1 MSRSLAEVQA
11 AAVPFALPLRTAFRG
26 TRRRIG
32 LLIRGPVGWGEF
44 APFEDYPP
52 AVAGR
57 WLAAALEA
65 AETGWP
71 DPVREA
77 VAVNAIVPAVAPDDP
92 VLRELLGPRSAAA
105 ARLTVKVKV
114 TGDALADQRRVAAV
128 RAAVGP
134 QAQIR
139 LDVNAAWSL
148 AEALDQLPRLAQAGR
163 GLQYVE
169 QPLASLAETAI
180 LRRETGI
187 AIAVD
192 ESLRRAPDPFDPS
205 LLAAVH
211 DAADVA
217 VLKVA
222 PLGGVRA
229 ALRLARALAM
239 PIVISGAMDTSVGL
253 AAGIAAACALPE
265 EPLACGLGTGALL
278 AADVVDAPIVPT
290 AGRLS
295 PMTVVPDADALAAA
309 RAAVAPDE
317 EAHLRHRLAEAWEHR

>member
-1 MSRSLAEVQA
+1 VSRSLAAVQA
-11 AAVPFALPLRTAFRG
+11 AAVPFAVPLRTAFRG
-26 TRRRIG
+26 TGRRIG
-32 LLIRGPVGWGEF
+32 LLIPGPAGWGEF

-52 AVAGR
+52 ALAGR
-57 WLAAALEA
+57 WLTAALEA

-71 DPVREA
+71 AAVRES
-77 VAVNAIVPAVAPDDP
+77 VAVNAIVPAVDPGDP
-92 VLRELLGPRSAAA
+92 VLRELAHLTGAAA
-105 ARLTVKVKV
+105 PLTVKVKV
-114 TGDALADQRRVAAV
+114 TGDPLADQGRVAAV

-148 AEALDQLPRLAQAGR
+148 AEALDQLPRLAEAAR

-169 QPLASLAETAI
+169 QPLASLAETAT

-192 ESLRRAPDPFDPS
+192 ESLRRAPDPCDPD
-205 LLAAVH
+205 LLAAVRG
-211 DAADVA
+211 AADVA

-229 ALRLARALAM
+229 ALRVAQELAI

-278 AADVVDAPIVPT
+278 AADVLDAPILPA

-309 RAAVAPDE
+309 RAAVTPAE
-317 EAHLRHRLAEAWEHR
+317 EAHLRRRLADAWEHR